1 MNPLSYFIDQS
12 KVKLIQRFI
21 LINKDIIQ
29 AFTLL
34 AKEKNIDR
42 TNLSTI
48 IEDIFMTL
56 IYKKFGEEREN
67 FSVIVNM
74 EKGEI
79 EIYQEMTVVEDVKDP
94 VIEIH
99 VDEAKKEYADL
110 EAGDAYVNILSPEG
124 FGRRLINTAKQHM
137 VQKIR
142 DIERQSVFDEFS
154 SKIGEIVVGSVHQ
167 IQRDKIFI
175 NAAGGAEFVLPKSQ
189 QLPNDRFRRGETVR
203 GIIINVELSSRGPEI
218 IISRSDDLFLKRLF
232 EKEIPEIE
240 DEIIEV
246 KAVRRTPG
254 DRSKIVVYSSDRR
267 IDAVGA
273 CVGMRGSRIQSIVRE
288 LNGEKID
295 IINWS
300 DKPEILISRA
310 LAPAKPIN
318 LYIDEDRPYVVA
330 VFEDEE
336 LPIAIGRNGQNIKLA
351 SSVTEYTID
360 AVKKSEYEGTTEDTL
375 YLDEIEGISSR
386 HIETLGK
393 SEIHTS
399 EDFLNTERDDI
410 FTLKGFGTKTVDKLR
425 VIIMEAVSKQQK
437 IAEEKEAH
445 AKETE
450 LEEVENA

>member
-1 MNPLSYFIDQS
+1 
-12 KVKLIQRFI
+12 
-21 LINKDIIQ
+21 
-29 AFTLL
+29 
-34 AKEKNIDR
+34 
-42 TNLSTI
+42 
-48 IEDIFMTL
+48 
-56 IYKKFGEEREN
+56 
-67 FSVIVNM
+67 
-74 EKGEI
+74 
-79 EIYQEMTVVEDVKDP
+79 
-94 VIEIH
+94 
-99 VDEAKKEYADL
+99 
-110 EAGDAYVNILSPEG
+110 
-124 FGRRLINTAKQHM
+124 M

-167 IQRDKIFI
+167 IQRDQIFI
-175 NAAGGAEFVLPKSQ
+175 NGAGGAEFVLPKSQ

-218 IISRSDDLFLKRLF
+218 IISRNDDLFLKRLF

-399 EDFLNTERDDI
+399 EDFLNTERADI
-410 FTLKGFGTKTVDKLR
+410 FTLKGFGAKTVDKLTG
-425 VIIMEAVSKQQK
+425 IIMEAVSKQQK
-437 IAEEKEAH
+437 IAEEKEAN
-445 AKETE
+445 AEEAE